1 MKTAN
6 RATNHRAHFTLFS
19 LLLVT
24 CLGCAPKAEPEA
36 DRLTMGMMPK
46 LVGISYFNACQK
58 GAEEAAAELGVELVY
73 DGPDVDRVEDQAR
86 IVDGWSAQGF
96 RCIAVAPNDP
106 EVISPPLRRAKDAG
120 AVTLTWDADA
130 NPQASGRLTFVNQAP
145 VDAVAHALVDVLAE
159 GIGGEGTAVI
169 VTGSATSPNQTAWM
183 ASMRK
188 RLADKYPKI
197 RVPEA
202 LVSDEDQAK
211 AQQLTQDALSAHPDL
226 KGVWGITSVAL
237 PGAAKAVRDAGQSGK
252 VFVTGLSL
260 PNTVR
265 EYVKDGTIAKF
276 VLWNPVDLGY
286 LTVHV
291 AKRLADGPLPP
302 GTYDFGRLTG
312 VAVSDGE
319 VLLGPPV
326 IFDRENIDRFDF

>member
-1 MKTAN
+1 MCS
-6 RATNHRAHFTLFS
+6 LF
-19 LLLVT
+19 
-24 CLGCAPKAEPEA
+24 GCAPSVDPGPQ
-36 DRLTMGMMPK
+36 RMTIGVMPK
-46 LVGISYFNACQK
+46 LIGISYFNACQK
-58 GAEEAAAELGVELVY
+58 GAEEAAAELDVELVY

-106 EVISPPLRRAKDAG
+106 EVISPPLRRAREAG

-130 NPQASGRLTFVNQAP
+130 NPVASGRTLFVNQAP
-145 VDAVAHALVDVLAE
+145 VDAVAYALVDVLAE
-159 GIGGEGTAVI
+159 QIGGQGTAVI

-183 ASMRK
+183 ASMRR
-188 RLADKYPKI
+188 RLSEKYPGIK
-197 RVPEA
+197 VPEA

-211 AQQLTQDALSAHPDL
+211 AQQLTRDALSAHPDL

-252 VFVTGLSL
+252 VAVTGLSL

-265 EYVKDGTIAKF
+265 EYVKDGTIRKF

-291 AKRLADGPLPP
+291 AKRLVAGPLPP
-302 GTYDFGRLTG
+302 GRYDFGRLMG
-312 VAVSDGE
+312 IE
-319 VLLGPPV
+319 VTESEALLGEPV
-326 IFDRENIDRFDF
+326 IFDAENIDRFDF

>member
-1 MKTAN
+1 MNALQKMLRTMC
-6 RATNHRAHFTLFS
+6 
-19 LLLVT
+19 LLLTCVT
-24 CLGCAPKAEPEA
+24 LIGCAPSVEPGPE
-36 DRLTMGMMPK
+36 RITIGMMPK
-46 LVGISYFNACQK
+46 LIGISYFNACQK
-58 GAEEAAAELGVELVY
+58 GAEEAAAELDVELVY

-106 EVISPPLRRAKDAG
+106 EVISPPLRRAKEAG

-130 NPQASGRLTFVNQAP
+130 NPTASGRALFVNQAP

-159 GIGGEGTAVI
+159 QIGGEGTAVI

-188 RLADKYPKI
+188 HLAAKYPKI
-197 RVPEA
+197 NVPEA

-211 AQQLTQDALSAHPDL
+211 AQQLTRDAMSAHPNL

-237 PGAAKAVRDAGQSGK
+237 PGAAKAVRDAGMSGK
-252 VFVTGLSL
+252 VAVTGLSL

-286 LTVHV
+286 LTVYV
-291 AKRLADGPLPP
+291 AKRLADGALPP
-302 GTYDFGRLTG
+302 GTHDFGRLKGIVVT
-312 VAVSDGE
+312 DGE
-319 VLLGPPV
+319 ALLGEPV
-326 IFDRENIDRFDF
+326 IFDANTIDQFDF